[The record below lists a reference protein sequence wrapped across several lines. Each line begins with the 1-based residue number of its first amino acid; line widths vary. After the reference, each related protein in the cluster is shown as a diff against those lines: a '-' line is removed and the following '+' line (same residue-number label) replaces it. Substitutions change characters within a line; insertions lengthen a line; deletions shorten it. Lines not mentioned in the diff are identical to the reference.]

1 MMHVARK
8 LAVSAAEAFAGAVL
22 ISVTLPV
29 IARWKR
35 DHRRR
40 RKAHAS

>member
-8 LAVSAAEAFAGAVL
+8 VAVSTAEAFAGAVL

-35 DHRRR
+35 DYRRR
-40 RKAHAS
+40 QKANAS